1 MPRIKERNGN
11 MSKEDQKIME
21 QISNILVRENEISS
35 EEQLRML
42 DLIRKERQSR

>member
-1 MPRIKERNGN
+1 

-21 QISNILVRENEISS
+21 QISNILAREKEISS

-42 DLIRKERQSR
+42 DLIRKERQNR

>member
-1 MPRIKERNGN
+1 